1 MPERE
6 NWAKMKSV
14 SAAADKKVTC
24 VYGIFGSH
32 ERRAWGRANG
42 VDIVAIQYETRIG
55 QRIDIGRGN
64 LRRAT
69 EAHIVEALQ
78 KKKRERQIKQQ
89 LFFSYCSYSLTRS
102 SASMKMMWG
111 CAMACPMSSRQRWSC
126 SWSCIANDCLICIVQ
141 YMRCIKED
149 QINGSRKNWSCLN
162 STAVL
167 IRI

>member
-1 MPERE
+1 
-6 NWAKMKSV
+6 MKSV

-32 ERRAWGRANG
+32 ESRAWRRANG

-78 KKKRERQIKQQ
+78 KRERQIKQQ
-89 LFFSYCSYSLTRS
+89 LNQYRIALQLLQRLQLLTYQIIGQYENDVGLRNGIPDEQK
-102 SASMKMMWG
+102 AEMELKLELHCKWL
-111 CAMACPMSSRQRWSC
+111 PHLH
-126 SWSCIANDCLICIVQ
+126 CIYA
-141 YMRCIKED
+141 
-149 QINGSRKNWSCLN
+149 
-162 STAVL
+162 A
-167 IRI
+167 